1 MITGMA
7 GKSRFFCL
15 STIFGLHREVLLTG
29 HGDVALMDLLSF
41 EISTEKQK
49 NERHL

>member
-7 GKSRFFCL
+7 GKSRVFL
-15 STIFGLHREVLLTG
+15 SLTIFGLHREVLLTG
-29 HGDVALMDLLSF
+29 HGDVALMDLLIL
-41 EISTEKQK
+41 EISTEKQQ